1 MTRHRNQSGYRDNLN
16 IQPGR
21 GQYLTVAA
29 SALVIIAISV
39 LSVIYGQ
46 LPGEPSGAFL
56 GAYGT
61 AVVMLETFSAILLF
75 AQFRKTGHLT
85 FGLLA
90 MAYLWV
96 ALIAPFQ
103 VALLAGAFNDV
114 AMIATSPST
123 AAWLW
128 TFWHLGFPI
137 FIALAMLLN
146 GRAPVVISE
155 FGSWSALLLGGTL
168 VLAFLAIVPT
178 LFGWFEFPSL
188 LQDTTAF
195 SATLLDVIGPLNIGL
210 CLTALAIIVIKGR
223 FNTGIYAWLVIAL
236 LAATC
241 EGMVAIY
248 SGSRFSL
255 GWYAAR
261 ILSLISSS
269 AVFFALLVETI
280 QLYHKIMQQ
289 NETLYE
295 LASTDSL
302 SGLANRRAFDLRL
315 NEELRRS
322 KRSKSPLS
330 LILLDVDNFKQFN
343 DRHGHNNG
351 DHCIRH
357 IGKTL
362 TTTLSR
368 ETDFPARVGGEE
380 FAVVLPGSD
389 SNDAQ
394 TIAER
399 IRHRIAETSV
409 QLDDGSDVYVSAS
422 IGVTTVVPKSR
433 TRSSTLL
440 KQADKALYA
449 AKAAGKNC
457 IRTAQ
462 KTLSV
467 A

>member
-1 MTRHRNQSGYRDNLN
+1 MTRHSIQPVHSDNLN

-21 GQYLTVAA
+21 LQYLTVAA
-29 SALVIIAISV
+29 SALVIVAISV
-39 LSVIYGQ
+39 FSVLYGQ

-61 AVVMLETFSAILLF
+61 AVTLLESFSAILLF

-96 ALIAPFQ
+96 ALIAPVQ
-103 VALLAGAFNDV
+103 VAVLAGAFTDV
-114 AMIATSPST
+114 ALVSNSPSL

-128 TFWHLGFPI
+128 TFWHLGFPL
-137 FIALAMLLN
+137 FIAVAMLLN
-146 GRAPVVISE
+146 GKNPVVIHD
-155 FGSWSALLLGGTL
+155 FASWSALLVVGTL

-188 LQDTTAF
+188 LRDSTAF

-210 CLTALAIIVIKGR
+210 CLAALAIIIIKGKL
-223 FNTGIYAWLVIAL
+223 NNGIYAWLVIAL

-241 EGMVAIY
+241 EGMVAVY

-261 ILSLISSS
+261 VLSLISSS

-289 NETLYE
+289 NETLFE

-315 NEELRRS
+315 NDELRRS

-343 DRHGHNNG
+343 DRYGHHNG
-351 DHCIRH
+351 DRCIDH
-357 IGKTL
+357 IGSILTATL
-362 TTTLSR
+362 GR
-368 ETDFPARVGGEE
+368 ETDFPARIGGEE

-399 IRHRIAETSV
+399 IRYRIAATSV
-409 QLDDGSDVYVSAS
+409 QLDDGSDVFVSAS
-422 IGVTTVVPKSR
+422 IGVSTMVPKSR
-433 TRSSTLL
+433 TRSATLL

-462 KTLSV
+462 AALSV